1 MKFIFS
7 KQQKIYEQPV
17 TFLAAEQDFDT
28 LSIIRCESP
37 EFEARLV
44 RIFLMRSEL

>member
-17 TFLAAEQDFDT
+17 MFLASEQDFDP

-37 EFEARLV
+37 EFEARII
-44 RIFLMRSEL
+44 RIFLVRSEL